1 MQAEQWQ
8 EFKPSPFVGEPEIVI
23 LRMQHGVMLNYN
35 YVLIDSQSR
44 DAVIVDPAWEMD
56 KVDLALTQHCA
67 QLKGILI
74 THGHEDHINLA
85 KAVST
90 KYGVPIWM
98 SALEVSAWG
107 FSAPNLVEIDE
118 TPFFVGD
125 MEIQPILTPG
135 HTPGCICYQVGDNLF
150 TGDVLFAEGC
160 GVVPN
165 LAAAYDMFDS
175 LSYLKNILDDS
186 TRIYPGHSFALPPGQ
201 TFVNVMKHNM
211 YLQFKD
217 KDSFAT
223 FRLRKKQKKSQT
235 LKFK

>member
-1 MQAEQWQ
+1 MHAEQWQ
-8 EFKPSPFVGEPEIVI
+8 EIKPPTSFGEPEVVV
-23 LRMQHGVMLNYN
+23 LSMEYHVMRNFNYL
-35 YVLIDSQSR
+35 LIDPQSR
-44 DAVIVDPAWEMD
+44 AAVIVDPAWEMD
-56 KVDLALTQHCA
+56 KVDLALIQHRA
-67 QLKGILI
+67 QLKGVLI
-74 THGHEDHINLA
+74 THGHDDHINLA
-85 KAVST
+85 KPISA
-90 KYGVPIWM
+90 KYDVPIWM
-98 SALEVSAWG
+98 SALEVSAWN
-107 FSAPNLVEIDE
+107 FYAPHLVEIDE

-135 HTPGCICYQVGDNLF
+135 HTPGCICFQVGDNLF

-175 LSYLKNILDDS
+175 LSYLKSILDDC

-201 TFVNVMKHNM
+201 TFAEVKKNNM

-217 KDSFAT
+217 KESFAT
-223 FRLRKKQKKSQT
+223 FRLRKTQKKSQI